1 MRMRSKWR
9 VCFQEYGAGL
19 PRTTSLR
26 FVNKMESD
34 DSVDVDV
41 EDSYMDDDCEIR
53 KKYDR
58 FYDNY
63 VACNILTQFC
73 QV

>member
-1 MRMRSKWR
+1 MACMFSRIRSR
-9 VCFQEYGAGL
+9 A

-63 VACNILTQFC
+63 VACNLLTQFC

>member
-9 VCFQEYGAGL
+9 VYFQEYGAGL
-19 PRTTSLR
+19 LRTTSLR
-26 FVNKMESD
+26 FVTKMESD

>member
-9 VCFQEYGAGL
+9 VCFKNTEQGL

-34 DSVDVDV
+34 DSVDDDV